1 MVTTEA
7 IKANLSPQALQKH
20 GAIVDARE
28 AHRRRDSSKLAS
40 LRAQTVSQQH
50 PLASWADYWDL
61 SHRLLTAQP
70 EEVEAF
76 YTRWRGRYVEDRL
89 RNDWLQELGRRR
101 DWVNFA
107 RDFPRFRMNDDREVT
122 CYHLLTQHLSGKA
135 VKAAAMAAWL
145 EQRDADDG
153 CQLLARTLQEAQL
166 IGQDE
171 LWAKVRSAIDMS
183 RLRAARN
190 AAGLIST
197 TAADTLG
204 DITQN
209 PLRYL
214 NTKAGDK
221 SRQGQ
226 ELTAITLARVATSDP
241 DLAAASLRS
250 KWQASLPRHLTVWTW
265 GQIGEQAALKHQ
277 SNALEYYVEAFK
289 GAGKDVDKALDKSQD
304 KATDKITDKDK
315 AAQAA
320 LSDETLAW
328 AVRAALRSND
338 PPRWVIT
345 QRAIEA
351 MRATTLVAE
360 PAWPYW
366 LARAQLASAKPGAPG
381 EDARRQGQAAL
392 RSMAG
397 ELTFYGA
404 LAAEESGQALNM
416 PNKPEALTT
425 AEQDTAQQHPGL
437 QSALTMIAIGLR
449 DEGVREWNYSLRG
462 MDDRQLLAAAQVACN
477 AQVWDRCI
485 NTSERTRTLVDIEQR
500 YPLPFRKEL
509 TGKARDMGLDPAY
522 VYGLI
527 RQESRFIT
535 DARSHVGA
543 GGLMQIMP
551 ATARWTAQK
560 LGLPYK
566 QDNIIDPAFNMTLGT
581 QYLKLVLDDFGGSQ
595 AMAAAAYNAGPSRPR
610 RWREGQTIDAAAWA
624 ESIPFNET
632 RDYVKKVLIN
642 AVIYANLMGNKS
654 TLRSRLGASIG
665 PREAAAPTPNRE
677 LP

>member
-1 MVTTEA
+1 VPGAAPTTASSPAASAEA
-7 IKANLSPQALQKH
+7 LKANLSPQALQKH

-40 LRAQTVSQQH
+40 VRAQTVSQQH
-50 PLASWADYWDL
+50 PLASWVDYWDL
-61 SHRLLTAQP
+61 SHRLMVAQP

-101 DWVNFA
+101 DWTNFT
-107 RDFPRFRMNDDREVT
+107 RDFPRFRMNDDLEVT
-122 CYHLLTQHLSGKA
+122 CYHVLTQHLSGKA
-135 VKAAAMAAWL
+135 VKAAAMAAWM

-153 CQLLARTLQEAQL
+153 CQLLARTLQEAQI

-171 LWAKVRSAIDMS
+171 LWTKVRSAIDMS

-190 AAGLIST
+190 AAGLISPS
-197 TAADTLG
+197 AADTLN
-204 DITQN
+204 DVTQN

-214 NTKAGDK
+214 NTKANGK

-226 ELTAITLARVATSDP
+226 ELTAITLARIATSDP

-250 KWQASLPRHLTVWTW
+250 KWQGNLPRHLTVWTW

-277 SNALEYYVEAFK
+277 ANALEYYGEAFK
-289 GAGKDVDKALDKSQD
+289 VVDKAP
-304 KATDKITDKDK
+304 
-315 AAQAA
+315 AASAA

-328 AVRAALRSND
+328 AVRAALRSSD
-338 PPRWVIT
+338 DARWAIA
-345 QRAIEA
+345 QRAIET
-351 MRATTLVAE
+351 MRPTTVAAE

-366 LARAQLASAKPGAPG
+366 LARAQLASAKPGAQG
-381 EDARRQGQAAL
+381 EDARRQAQTAL
-392 RSMAG
+392 RGLAG
-397 ELTFYGA
+397 DLSFYGA
-404 LAAEESGQALNM
+404 LAAEESGQSLTM
-416 PNKPEALTT
+416 PNKPDALTT
-425 AEQDTAQQHPGL
+425 AELEAAKQHPGL

-485 NTSERTRTLVDIEQR
+485 NTSERTRSVVDLDQR

-509 TGKARDMGLDPAY
+509 IAKARDMGLDPAY
-522 VYGLI
+522 VFGLI
-527 RQESRFIT
+527 RQESRFIS
-535 DARSHVGA
+535 DAKSHVGA

-566 QDNIIDPAFNMTLGT
+566 QDNITDPAFNMALGT

-632 RDYVKKVLIN
+632 RDYVKKVLTN
-642 AVIYANLMGNKS
+642 AVVYANLMGNKS
-654 TLRSRLGASIG
+654 TLRARLGASIG

>member
-1 MVTTEA
+1 MVTSEA
-7 IKANLSPQALQKH
+7 LKANLSPQALQKH

-28 AHRRRDSSKLAS
+28 AYRRRDSGKLAS
-40 LRAQTVSQQH
+40 LRAQTTAQQH
-50 PLASWADYWDL
+50 TLASWVDYWDL
-61 SHRLLTAQP
+61 SHRLLVAQP

-101 DWVNFA
+101 DWVNFT

-197 TAADTLG
+197 SAADTLN

-214 NTKAGDK
+214 NTKASDK
-221 SRQGQ
+221 SRQTQ
-226 ELTAITLARVATSDP
+226 ELTAITLARIATSDP
-241 DLAAASLRS
+241 DLAAVSLRS
-250 KWQASLPRHLTVWTW
+250 KWQANLPRHLTVWTW

-277 SNALEYYVEAFK
+277 PNASEYYGEAFK
-289 GAGKDVDKALDKSQD
+289 VVDKAPATVD
-304 KATDKITDKDK
+304 KAPS
-315 AAQAA
+315 ALAA

-328 AVRAALRSND
+328 AVRAALRSHD
-338 PPRWVIT
+338 EAARWPIA
-345 QRAIEA
+345 QRAIES
-351 MRATTLVAE
+351 MRPATIAAE

-366 LARAQLASAKPGAPG
+366 LARAQLASAKPGPPG
-381 EDARRQGQAAL
+381 DEARRQAQAAL
-392 RSMAG
+392 RGMAG

-404 LAAEESGQALNM
+404 LAAEESGQSLMM
-416 PNKPEALTT
+416 PNKPDALTT
-425 AEQDTAQQHPGL
+425 AELDTAKQNPGL

-462 MDDRQLLAAAQVACN
+462 LDDRQLLAAAQVACN

-485 NTSERTRTLVDIEQR
+485 NTSERTRSMVDIDQR

-509 TGKARDMGLDPAY
+509 IGKARDMGLDPAY

-527 RQESRFIT
+527 RQESRFIS
-535 DARSHVGA
+535 DAKSHVGA

-566 QDNIIDPAFNMTLGT
+566 QDNITDPAFNMTLGT

-632 RDYVKKVLIN
+632 RDYVKKVLTN
-642 AVIYANLMGNKS
+642 AVVYANLMGNKS
-654 TLRSRLGASIG
+654 SLRARLGASIG